1 MLQAEARGAIMDVVV
16 WLRSLSLEEYEA
28 AFRENKINE
37 RVLPNL
43 TQEDLKEIGVGP
55 VGHRRILLEAIA
67 ALRSD
72 ATGKAPSAEVATPH
86 GAPSVS
92 AEDRAERRQVTV
104 TFSDL
109 VGSTALS
116 ARMDPEDLREVISA
130 YQKCVAETLGHF
142 GGFVAK
148 FMGDGV
154 LIYFGYPQAHE
165 DDAERAVRAGLELVA
180 AVGGLKTHAPL
191 QTRVG
196 IATGLVVVGDLIGS
210 GLLRSKPS

>member
-1 MLQAEARGAIMDVVV
+1 MDVVV
-16 WLRSLSLEEYEA
+16 WLRSLGLEEYEA
-28 AFRENKINE
+28 AFRDNKIDE

-67 ALRSD
+67 ALRAD
-72 ATGKAPSAEVATPH
+72 TGHKAPSTDVATAPS
-86 GAPSVS
+86 APSVS
-92 AEDRAERRQVTV
+92 PEDRAERRQVTV
-104 TFSDL
+104 MFSDL

-130 YQKCVAETLGHF
+130 YQKCVADTVGRL

-148 FMGDGV
+148 YMGDGV

-165 DDAERAVRAGLELVA
+165 DDAERAVRAGLEL
-180 AVGGLKTHAPL
+180 
-191 QTRVG
+191 
-196 IATGLVVVGDLIGS
+196 S
-210 GLLRSKPS
+210 LLWVT